1 MLGVVELEI
10 LFDVVGIK
18 FVLVVNG
25 RVLDVVGVRLDG
37 IILEEVGVVI
47 F

>member
-1 MLGVVELEI
+1 MLGVIELEI
-10 LFDVVGIK
+10 LFDVIGIK

-25 RVLDVVGVRLDG
+25 RVLDVVGVWLDG
-37 IILEEVGVVI
+37 IILEEVGVVM

>member
-1 MLGVVELEI
+1 MLGVVELEL